1 MKGYHILSGFTGAA
15 ILILVLLATTV
26 WLKPFNYQA
35 VYVVNPEIVTA
46 DSLKNDSLT
55 CSHIAVLQDL
65 ENKGIL
71 LTPQEYTSHISSYY
85 STLVAFLI
93 GLFILFTVGSI
104 YGIRVTSRKEIEE
117 SKINIKDELKESLA
131 NELKDSK
138 SFNENLIVA
147 VKENMKDVV
156 ITKEDDIWI
165 ELTAKLKD
173 IEDKQNKLAEDI
185 ELIYEEIEI
194 DSKSEIKE

>member
-1 MKGYHILSGFTGAA
+1 MKGSNILSGFISAA
-15 ILILVLLATTV
+15 ILIIVLLAITV

-35 VYVVNPEIVTA
+35 VYVVNPKVITA
-46 DSLKNDSLT
+46 DSLKSDSLT

-65 ENKGIL
+65 ENKGVL

-93 GLFILFTVGSI
+93 GLFVLFTVGSI

-131 NELKDSK
+131 NEIRDSK
-138 SFNENLIVA
+138 SFNENIICA

-156 ITKEDDIWI
+156 ITKEDSILV
-165 ELTAKLKD
+165 ELNAKLKN
-173 IEDKQNKLAEDI
+173 IEDKQNKLSEDI

>member
-1 MKGYHILSGFTGAA
+1 MKGSHILSGFIGAA
-15 ILILVLLATTV
+15 ILMLVLLAITV

-46 DSLKNDSLT
+46 DSLKTDSLN
-55 CSHIAVLQDL
+55 CSQIAVLQDL
-65 ENKGIL
+65 ENKGVL

-93 GLFILFTVGSI
+93 GLFVLFTVGSI

-117 SKINIKDELKESLA
+117 AKDRMKDELKSSLA

-138 SFNENLIVA
+138 SFYENIISDILGRL
-147 VKENMKDVV
+147 EDDL
-156 ITKEDDIWI
+156 ITKADKELIDKNIDDI
-165 ELTAKLKD
+165 TH
-173 IEDKQNKLAEDI
+173 KQIDL
-185 ELIYEEIEI
+185 EENINLLFDAV